1 MAAEAM
7 SWIWQLTLL
16 SVIEQ
21 RPCLLLALRTS
32 SSLGAVSL
40 SVTSGRRIWSGV
52 ACGQRV
58 GDRVT
63 DSSRGYATRPS

>member
-40 SVTSGRRIWSGV
+40 SVTSGAASGPALLAV
-52 ACGQRV
+52 SV
-58 GDRVT
+58 
-63 DSSRGYATRPS
+63 